1 MPSGTVRMD
10 RGLIA
15 RPDPIPPGRRKIM
28 ANENNV
34 PPDEEHAPDDEA
46 GSEPLAPAEQWA
58 AMTFEPLLI
67 DASKFGPEWEQ
78 ARGAIARMAIA
89 LLRFDDRDLTR
100 HFMNHPEPL
109 RRVMDM
115 HAGLQSEIEYLQT
128 HIQVLETAATRLLC
142 VASRC
147 AEQLPPEG

>member
-1 MPSGTVRMD
+1 
-10 RGLIA
+10 
-15 RPDPIPPGRRKIM
+15 M
-28 ANENNV
+28 ANESNV
-34 PPDEEHAPDDEA
+34 PPDEQRAPDEEA
-46 GSEPLAPAEQWA
+46 YSEQLATPEQWA
-58 AMTFEPLLI
+58 AMTFEPLFI
-67 DASKFGPEWEQ
+67 DASKFGPHWEQ

-100 HFMNHPEPL
+100 HFMKYPEPL

-115 HAGLQSEIEYLQT
+115 HAGLRSEIEYLQT

-147 AEQLPPEG
+147 AEALPPEG